1 MLVPYWSVKNED
13 RICLLADGTPI
24 ARSHPPASHVG
35 AESSPAGMPERP
47 ERAEEMIVIGY
58 KMSFIRN
65 EDAGGE
71 EGLWRS
77 IFLSVR

>member
-35 AESSPAGMPERP
+35 ADSSPAVMPERP
-47 ERAEEMIVIGY
+47 ERAEEMIVIVI
-58 KMSFIRN
+58 KCHSFGMRMLVGRRGS
-65 EDAGGE
+65 ED
-71 EGLWRS
+71 RFS
-77 IFLSVR
+77 YQ